1 VDRQQGHLDKAAEHF
16 RSVLEDR
23 TEEMIRRKFDFS
35 LDYEVI
41 NLLGRTY
48 FDLGLQRQRQG
59 RAEEAQAYWTQAVER
74 FQKTLSLDP
83 ENVTAHYNLALLYR
97 ELENEELADRHEALH
112 KTYKPDDTAQGVAV
126 GLARQKYPA
135 ANHAAEAV
143 VKYPLQRPGAPGLP
157 ATPSENQTGEVSA
170 E

>member
-1 VDRQQGHLDKAAEHF
+1 
-16 RSVLEDR
+16 
-23 TEEMIRRKFDFS
+23 MIRRKFDFS

-48 FDLGLQRQRQG
+48 FDLGLQRQRQE
-59 RAEEAQAYWTQAVER
+59 RTDEAQAYWTQAVER

-83 ENVTAHYNLALLYR
+83 ENVAAHYNLALLYR
-97 ELENEELADRHEALH
+97 ELENDELAEHHESLH
-112 KTYKPDDTAQGVAV
+112 TQYKSDDTAQGVAV

-157 ATPSENQTGEVSA
+157 AVPDVSQTSEVSA